1 MNDNLPTKEP
11 RESSS
16 AYLIPILGA
25 LALIIGCALYIV
37 YKLAERD
44 AAEKWADYDECGWS

>member
-1 MNDNLPTKEP
+1 MNNNLPIKEKK
-11 RESSS
+11 ESSS
-16 AYLIPILGA
+16 YLFPILGA